1 MKPETIIQIGNVKI
15 WERDGDILVCPCS
28 SVYDSEF
35 KKMFSSESLY
45 ADPYDTGVI
54 PRDQNFLIKDEEGV
68 FHKFNKMEYLG
79 IKETHVEFIEVL
91 QKLNNKMLN
100 GILVCS
106 KESVVFVK
114 DNYVELLGPI
124 SIYFTINKFMLL
136 GLVSV
141 LGGLRTYR
149 VGGIHPKPGV
159 IAEKNMADIREIYKG
174 VIEGQE

>member
-1 MKPETIIQIGNVKI
+1 MKPETVIQIGNVKI
-15 WERDGDILVCPCS
+15 WERNGNIIVYPYS

-35 KKMFSSESLY
+35 KKMFSGESLY
-45 ADPYDTGVI
+45 ADQLSTGVI
-54 PRDQNFLIKDEEGV
+54 PRDPNFLIKDEEGI

-79 IKETHVEFIEVL
+79 TEEPHVEFNEVL

-114 DNYVELLGPI
+114 DNYVEFSGPV
-124 SIYFTINKFMLL
+124 SIYFIINKFMLL

-149 VGGIHPKPGV
+149 VGGVHPKPGEV
-159 IAEKNMADIREIYKG
+159 TEKDVANIREIYEG